1 MTQKDGYPEQGK
13 LRVLEIINL
22 FSSAKI
28 FIGGQFRY
36 FKENGVDMHLICSP
50 DPELDDF
57 AKVQQIKSYEAIELN
72 RQLSPM
78 KDLAALYRI
87 CKFIKRNKV
96 NVLIG
101 HQPKGTLLTVLA
113 GRIMGVPKII
123 LFAHGTFYE
132 TETGIR
138 KAIFINL
145 ERFLS
150 FFSHKIVCVSPFVMQ
165 IREELKIDLPG
176 KRVILGSGTCGG
188 IDTRHKYNPELIDI
202 DKLTEIRKSLSIQ
215 PEEFIIGFSGRM
227 VRDKGIMEL
236 VDAYQILVKKH
247 PHKSIKLL
255 LVGDLEDRDS
265 VEDSYIDII
274 NDDPNII
281 KTGFI
286 KEGMEY
292 YYPLMSVL
300 VLPSYRDGFGLSL
313 IEASA
318 MEVPVLASDITGCR
332 DAIKENVSGHYIVI
346 EPADIASKI
355 EMYFDQ
361 ELAATIGKSGR
372 QWVQQHFDHE
382 VIWPHMLEVLQSK

>member
-13 LRVLEIINL
+13 LKVLEIINL

-50 DPELDDF
+50 DPYLDTF
-57 AKVQQIKSYEAIELN
+57 AKEQQIKSYEAIELN

-132 TETGIR
+132 TETGLR

-188 IDTRHKYNPELIDI
+188 IDTESKYNPDL
-202 DKLTEIRKSLSIQ
+202 IRKDQFQNLQTGYGLLPSD
-215 PEEFIIGFSGRM
+215 FVIGFSGRL

-236 VDAYQILVKKH
+236 VDAYRILVDKH
-247 PHKSIKLL
+247 PGKSIKLL
-255 LVGDLEDRDS
+255 LVGDYEERDAIP
-265 VEDSYIDII
+265 ESYVNIIDG
-274 NDDPNII
+274 DPNII

-286 KEGMEY
+286 REGMEY

-318 MEVPVLASDITGCR
+318 MQVPVLASDITGCR
-332 DAIKENVSGHYIVI
+332 DAIKENVSGHYIKI
-346 EPADIASKI
+346 EPSDIASKI
-355 EMYFDQ
+355 EMYF
-361 ELAATIGKSGR
+361 EAGLAATIGKSGR
-372 QWVQQHFDHE
+372 QWVREHFDHE